1 MYLSRV
7 PLNPA
12 RRGSRRFLS
21 SPHVLHGAVMK
32 SFPPGVLDHP
42 DAEGRVLWRIDK
54 TANDIHLYVVSPVE
68 PDFTHVIEQVGWPT
82 TGAWTTRKYGQ
93 LLDNLADGQ
102 RWHFRLTA
110 NPARST
116 FIPPEQRIVDD
127 GAGTKTQRGKV
138 AGLNQ
143 EEQLEWLRRKAI
155 GAGFAVT
162 AAGPAHQREDD
173 VRIISRETLTFDRA
187 DRKVVLSVATFEGVL
202 TITDPGLLR
211 NALINGI
218 GRAKGYGCGLLTLAP
233 NR

>member
-1 MYLSRV
+1 MYLSRI

-12 RRGSRRFLS
+12 RRGSRKFLS

-32 SFPPGVLDHP
+32 SFPPEVLDHP

-68 PDFTHVIEQVGWPT
+68 PDFTHVIEQAGWPT

-110 NPARST
+110 NPARSV
-116 FIPPEQRIVDD
+116 FIPPEQRDATD
-127 GAGTKTQRGKV
+127 SKTKRGRV
-138 AGLNQ
+138 AGLKQ
-143 EEQLEWLRRKAI
+143 EEQLDWLRRKAI
-155 GAGFAVT
+155 DSGFTVA

-173 VRIISRETLTFDRA
+173 VRIISRETLTFDRGN
-187 DRKVVLSVATFEGVL
+187 RNVVLSVATFEGVL
-202 TITDPGLLR
+202 TVADAGLLR
-211 NALINGI
+211 HALINGI